1 MLELRDLT
9 CGYGREFSLGPIS
22 ARLPAGSVSV
32 ILGPNGCGK
41 TTLLKAL
48 CGILPASG
56 QVLLDGQSLL
66 GLPPRELARRVSYLT
81 QNRPVPE
88 LTARRLVLHG
98 RFPYLGY
105 PRRYG
110 PADLDAV
117 EAAMAQMEVTELAER
132 MLPTLSGGQRQR
144 VYLAMA
150 LAQDTPVIL
159 LDEPTTFLDVGAQA
173 RLMAQARQLA
183 ALGKTVV
190 MVLHDLS
197 QALRR
202 ADQVLVLDGGA
213 LAAAG
218 TPEEVFSSGV
228 LNRVFSVKVM
238 RMDTGGT
245 WQYYYEEAEP

>member
-1 MLELRDLT
+1 
-9 CGYGREFSLGPIS
+9 
-22 ARLPAGSVSV
+22 
-32 ILGPNGCGK
+32 
-41 TTLLKAL
+41 
-48 CGILPASG
+48 
-56 QVLLDGQSLL
+56 
-66 GLPPRELARRVSYLT
+66 
-81 QNRPVPE
+81 
-88 LTARRLVLHG
+88 
-98 RFPYLGY
+98 
-105 PRRYG
+105 
-110 PADLDAV
+110 
-117 EAAMAQMEVTELAER
+117 MAQMEVTELAER

-150 LAQDTPVIL
+150 LAQDTPVVL
-159 LDEPTTFLDVGAQA
+159 LDEPTTFLDVGAQT

>member
-41 TTLLKAL
+41 STLLKAL

-98 RFPYLGY
+98 RFPHLGY

-159 LDEPTTFLDVGAQA
+159 LDEPTTFLDVGAQT

-238 RMDTGGT
+238 RMDAGGT

>member
-41 TTLLKAL
+41 STLLKAL

-98 RFPYLGY
+98 RFPHLGY

-238 RMDTGGT
+238 RMDAGGT

>member
-1 MLELRDLT
+1 MLELCELT
-9 CGYGREFSLGPIS
+9 CGYGQEFTLSPIS

-41 TTLLKAL
+41 STLLKAL

-66 GLPPRELARRVSYLT
+66 ALPPQELARRVCYLT
-81 QNRPVPE
+81 QSRPVPE
-88 LTARRLVLHG
+88 LSARRLVLHG

-110 PADLDAV
+110 RADLDAV
-117 EAAMAQMEVTELAER
+117 EAAMAQMQVTELADR

-159 LDEPTTFLDVGAQA
+159 LDEPTTFLDVGAQMQ
-173 RLMAQARQLA
+173 LMAQARQLA
-183 ALGKTVV
+183 SLGKTVV
-190 MVLHDLS
+190 MVLHDLP

-202 ADQVLVLDGGA
+202 ADQVLVLSGGR
-213 LAAAG
+213 LADAG

-228 LNRVFSVKVM
+228 LDRVFSVKLLRTSV
-238 RMDTGGT
+238 GGT
-245 WQYYYEEAEP
+245 WQYYYEEQTQ

>member
-1 MLELRDLT
+1 MLELCDLT
-9 CGYGREFSLGPIS
+9 CGYGRAFTLGPIS

-41 TTLLKAL
+41 STLLKAL

-66 GLPPRELARRVSYLT
+66 TLSPRALAQRVSYLT

-88 LTARRLVLHG
+88 LTARQLVLHG

-105 PRRYG
+105 PRRYSR
-110 PADLDAV
+110 ADLEAV
-117 EAAMAQMEVTELAER
+117 ERAMAQMEVTELAER

-150 LAQDTPVIL
+150 LAQDTPVVL
-159 LDEPTTFLDVGAQA
+159 LDEPTTFLDVGAQT

-202 ADQVLVLDGGA
+202 ADQVLVLEGGA

-228 LNRVFSVKVM
+228 LDRVFSVKVM
-238 RMDTGGT
+238 RMDAGGT
-245 WQYYYEEAEP
+245 WQYYYEEAQP